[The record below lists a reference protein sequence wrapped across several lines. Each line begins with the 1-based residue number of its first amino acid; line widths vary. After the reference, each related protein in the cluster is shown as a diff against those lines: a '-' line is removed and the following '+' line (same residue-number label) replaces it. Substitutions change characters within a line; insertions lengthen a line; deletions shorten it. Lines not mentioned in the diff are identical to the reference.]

1 MTKKLFFG
9 IFCLIFLNG
18 CVQNT
23 AFLGP
28 AYTFGSSGNVAQAG
42 LSYGSEK
49 IIIKMT
55 GKSTGENIKEVLDT
69 QKKNKEIS
77 YLVKKR
83 IIEARKK
90 LGNVKIS
97 Q

>member
-1 MTKKLFFG
+1 MILKRILL
-9 IFCLIFLNG
+9 LIFLLFTLSG

-28 AYTFGSSGNVAQAG
+28 AYTFASSGNIYQAG

-49 IIIKMT
+49 AVNKFT
-55 GKSTGENIKEVLDT
+55 GKSTGENIKEMLII
-69 QKKNKEIS
+69 KEKDS
-77 YLVKKR
+77 EFQQLVKKR
-83 IIEARKK
+83 ILETRKK
-90 LGNVKIS
+90 LSLSN